1 MIFKDKLSEKGKV
14 VLVRD
19 TQADQT
25 KANTNF
31 MKDVRNHNM
40 YVNTEGQNHQ
50 AFQVW
55 LAAHVHDI
63 QMAQTKEN
71 THQHYNLWAK

>member
-31 MKDVRNHNM
+31 MKEVRNHNM
-40 YVNTEGQNHQ
+40 YVNTVGQNHQ
-50 AFQVW
+50 AFQV
-55 LAAHVHDI
+55 
-63 QMAQTKEN
+63 
-71 THQHYNLWAK
+71 